1 MQGISSISP
10 AGPTRRTARFSLNW
24 PFGQVAPGL
33 TENSY
38 KYRQPPPQE
47 NAMLDRADN
56 ADNSENLS
64 DGPLLDAY
72 SSSVADAMETV
83 GPAVCRVETPAGRS
97 AGLGSGVVI
106 SSDGLV
112 VTNSHVVGQANTV
125 KVMVPDGSTADARVL
140 GRDPDTDIALL
151 RANSNFSAVAELGDS
166 KSLRRGQIAIAI
178 GNPLGFDWTVT
189 AGVVSALGR
198 SMRAS
203 TGRLIDDVI
212 QTDAALNP
220 GNSGGPLVATNGK
233 VIGIN
238 TAVIQGA
245 QGIAFAVA
253 ANTARF
259 VVSEIMRHGRVRRAF
274 VGISA
279 DTVPLP
285 RRAALA
291 ARLATASALRVRSM
305 ETAGPA
311 AQAGVAVGDLIL
323 SVDGHPVTG
332 VDDLIRLLDGE
343 SIGKKVELTVVRGA
357 RITSLVVIPI
367 ARVS

>member
-1 MQGISSISP
+1 
-10 AGPTRRTARFSLNW
+10 
-24 PFGQVAPGL
+24 
-33 TENSY
+33 
-38 KYRQPPPQE
+38 
-47 NAMLDRADN
+47 MLDRANEKTEIPLD
-56 ADNSENLS
+56 DL
-64 DGPLLDAY
+64 LLDAY
-72 SSSVADAMETV
+72 SRSVTDAVEVV
-83 GPAVCRVETPAGRS
+83 GPAVCRVETPAQGR

-106 SSDGLV
+106 STDGLII
-112 VTNSHVVGQANTV
+112 TNSHVVGQANTV
-125 KVMVPDGSTADARVL
+125 RIIVPEGSAAEARVL

-151 RANSNFSAVAELGDS
+151 RANSNFTAIAELGDS
-166 KSLRRGQIAIAI
+166 KALRRGQIAIAI

-189 AGVVSALGR
+189 TGVVSALGR

-233 VIGIN
+233 VVGIN
-238 TAVIQGA
+238 TAVIRGA

-259 VVSEIMRHGRVRRAF
+259 VVTEIMRHGRVRRSF
-274 VGISA
+274 IGISA

-285 RRAALA
+285 RRTALA
-291 ARLATASALRVRSM
+291 AGMAAATALRVRSL
-305 ETAGPA
+305 ETGGPA
-311 AQAGVAVGDLIL
+311 ATAGIMAGDLIVA
-323 SVDGHPVTG
+323 VDGHPVTG

-343 SIGKKVELTVVRGA
+343 RIGRRVDLKIVRATRISIL
-357 RITSLVVIPI
+357 SLMPI

>member
-1 MQGISSISP
+1 
-10 AGPTRRTARFSLNW
+10 
-24 PFGQVAPGL
+24 
-33 TENSY
+33 
-38 KYRQPPPQE
+38 
-47 NAMLDRADN
+47 MLDRADN
-56 ADNSENLS
+56 RNNPGTSTDET
-64 DGPLLDAY
+64 LLDAY
-72 SSSVADAMETV
+72 SSSVANAVETV
-83 GPAVCRVETPAGRS
+83 GPAVCRVETPAEKR

-125 KVMVPDGSTADARVL
+125 RVIVPDGSTADARVL

-151 RANSNFSAVAELGDS
+151 RANSNFAAVAELGDS

-189 AGVVSALGR
+189 TGVVSALGR

-274 VGISA
+274 IGISA

-285 RRAALA
+285 RRTALA
-291 ARLATASALRVRSM
+291 AGIAATSALRVRSL
-305 ETAGPA
+305 ESGGPA
-311 AQAGVAVGDLIL
+311 AQAGISVGDLIL
-323 SVDGHPVTG
+323 AVDSHPVTG

-343 SIGKKVELTVVRGA
+343 RIGRPVELKLVHSA
-357 RITSLVVIPI
+357 RISALTVTPI

>member
-1 MQGISSISP
+1 
-10 AGPTRRTARFSLNW
+10 
-24 PFGQVAPGL
+24 
-33 TENSY
+33 
-38 KYRQPPPQE
+38 
-47 NAMLDRADN
+47 MLDRADN
-56 ADNSENLS
+56 TNNPETSTDET
-64 DGPLLDAY
+64 LLDAY
-72 SSSVADAMETV
+72 SSSVANAVETV
-83 GPAVCRVETPAGRS
+83 GPAVCRVETPAEKR

-125 KVMVPDGSTADARVL
+125 RVIVPDGSTAEARVL

-151 RANSNFSAVAELGDS
+151 RANSNFGAVAELGDS

-189 AGVVSALGR
+189 TGVVSALGR

-238 TAVIQGA
+238 TAVIRGA

-259 VVSEIMRHGRVRRAF
+259 VISEIMRHGRVRRAF
-274 VGISA
+274 IGISA

-285 RRAALA
+285 RRTALA
-291 ARLATASALRVRSM
+291 AGIAATSTLRVRSL
-305 ETAGPA
+305 ENDGPA
-311 AQAGVAVGDLIL
+311 AQAGISVGDLIL
-323 SVDGHPVTG
+323 AVDGHPVTG

-343 SIGKKVELTVVRGA
+343 RIGRPVGLKLVHAA
-357 RITSLVVIPI
+357 RISLRTVTPI

>member
-1 MQGISSISP
+1 
-10 AGPTRRTARFSLNW
+10 
-24 PFGQVAPGL
+24 
-33 TENSY
+33 
-38 KYRQPPPQE
+38 
-47 NAMLDRADN
+47 MLDRVDSKNEPKIPAD
-56 ADNSENLS
+56 DL
-64 DGPLLDAY
+64 LLDAY
-72 SSSVADAMETV
+72 SRSVADAVEMV
-83 GPAVCRVETPAGRS
+83 GPAVCRVETPAERR

-112 VTNSHVVGQANTV
+112 VTNSHVVGETTTV
-125 KVMVPDGSTADARVL
+125 KVVVPDGSTALARVL

-151 RANSNFSAVAELGDS
+151 RANSNFGTVAELGDS

-189 AGVVSALGR
+189 TGVVSALGR

-233 VIGIN
+233 VVGIN
-238 TAVIQGA
+238 TAVIRGA

-259 VVSEIMRHGRVRRAF
+259 VVAEIMRHGRVRRAF

-279 DTVPLP
+279 DTVPLA
-285 RRAALA
+285 RRIALA
-291 ARLATASALRVRSM
+291 AGIAKTSALRVRST
-305 ETAGPA
+305 EASGPA
-311 AQAGVAVGDLIL
+311 AQAGIMVGDLIV

-332 VDDLIRLLDGE
+332 VDDLVRLLDGE
-343 SIGKKVELTVVRGA
+343 RIGRRVELKIVRGT
-357 RITSLVVIPI
+357 RISSLMVTPI
-367 ARVS
+367 ARIS

>member
-1 MQGISSISP
+1 
-10 AGPTRRTARFSLNW
+10 
-24 PFGQVAPGL
+24 
-33 TENSY
+33 
-38 KYRQPPPQE
+38 
-47 NAMLDRADN
+47 MLDTADT
-56 ADNSENLS
+56 AAPLEDRT
-64 DGPLLDAY
+64 DDTLLDAY
-72 SSSVADAMETV
+72 SRSVTATV
-83 GPAVCRVETPAGRS
+83 EAIGPAVCRIETPADGR

-106 SSDGLV
+106 SSDGMV
-112 VTNSHVVGQANTV
+112 ITNSHVVGQARMV
-125 KVMVPDGSTADARVL
+125 RVIVPDGSAAEARVL

-151 RANSNFSAVAELGDS
+151 RANSNFNAVARLGDS
-166 KSLRRGQIAIAI
+166 KMLRRGQIAIAI

-189 AGVVSALGR
+189 AGVISALGR

-220 GNSGGPLVATNGK
+220 GNSGGPLAATNGE

-238 TAVIQGA
+238 TAVIRGA

-259 VVSEIMRHGRVRRAF
+259 VVSQIMRHGGVKRAF
-274 VGISA
+274 IGISA

-291 ARLATASALRVRSM
+291 VGIATPSALRVRSV
-305 ETAGPA
+305 EPGGPA
-311 AQAGVAVGDLIL
+311 AEAGITPGDLIV
-323 SVDGHPVTG
+323 SVGGHIVSG

-343 SIGKKVELTVVRGA
+343 RIGKAVELQVVRA
-357 RITSLVVIPI
+357 TRISTLVVKPI
-367 ARVS
+367 ARVGQA

>member
-1 MQGISSISP
+1 
-10 AGPTRRTARFSLNW
+10 
-24 PFGQVAPGL
+24 
-33 TENSY
+33 
-38 KYRQPPPQE
+38 
-47 NAMLDRADN
+47 MLDRADN
-56 ADNSENLS
+56 RNNPGTSTDET
-64 DGPLLDAY
+64 LLDAY
-72 SSSVADAMETV
+72 SSSVANAVETV
-83 GPAVCRVETPAGRS
+83 GPAVCRVETPAEKRS
-97 AGLGSGVVI
+97 GLGSGVVI

-125 KVMVPDGSTADARVL
+125 RVIVPDGSTADARVL

-151 RANSNFSAVAELGDS
+151 RANSNFAAVAELGDS

-189 AGVVSALGR
+189 TGVVSALGR

-274 VGISA
+274 IGISA
-279 DTVPLP
+279 DTVPLS
-285 RRAALA
+285 RRTALA
-291 ARLATASALRVRSM
+291 AGIAATSALRVRRLESG
-305 ETAGPA
+305 GPA
-311 AQAGVAVGDLIL
+311 AQAGILVGDLIL
-323 SVDGHPVTG
+323 AVDGHPVTG

-343 SIGKKVELTVVRGA
+343 RIGRPVELKLVHSA
-357 RITSLVVIPI
+357 RISALTVTPI

>member
-1 MQGISSISP
+1 
-10 AGPTRRTARFSLNW
+10 
-24 PFGQVAPGL
+24 
-33 TENSY
+33 
-38 KYRQPPPQE
+38 
-47 NAMLDRADN
+47 MLDRADN
-56 ADNSENLS
+56 TNNPETSTDET
-64 DGPLLDAY
+64 LLDAY
-72 SSSVADAMETV
+72 SSSVANAVETV
-83 GPAVCRVETPAGRS
+83 GPAVCRVETPAEKR

-125 KVMVPDGSTADARVL
+125 RVIVPDGSTAEARVL
-140 GRDPDTDIALL
+140 DPDTDIALL
-151 RANSNFSAVAELGDS
+151 RANSNFAAVAELGDS
-166 KSLRRGQIAIAI
+166 KSLRRGQVAIAI

-189 AGVVSALGR
+189 TGVVSALGR

-274 VGISA
+274 IGISA

-285 RRAALA
+285 RRTALA
-291 ARLATASALRVRSM
+291 ASIAATSTLRVRSL
-305 ETAGPA
+305 EGGGPA
-311 AQAGVAVGDLIL
+311 ARAGILVGDLIL
-323 SVDGHPVTG
+323 AVDGHPVTG

-343 SIGKKVELTVVRGA
+343 RIGRPVELKLIHAGRISLRTV
-357 RITSLVVIPI
+357 TPI

>member
-1 MQGISSISP
+1 MLERANDDRNDSS
-10 AGPTRRTARFSLNW
+10 T
-24 PFGQVAPGL
+24 FGDEV
-33 TENSY
+33 
-38 KYRQPPPQE
+38 
-47 NAMLDRADN
+47 
-56 ADNSENLS
+56 
-64 DGPLLDAY
+64 LLDAY
-72 SSSVADAMETV
+72 SRSVADAVETV
-83 GPAVCRVETPAGRS
+83 GPAVCRVETPAEKR

-106 SSDGLV
+106 SSDGLI

-125 KVMVPDGSTADARVL
+125 RVTVPDGAVAEARVL

-151 RANSNFSAVAELGDS
+151 RANSNFGAVADLGDS
-166 KSLRRGQIAIAI
+166 KSLRRGQVAIAI

-189 AGVVSALGR
+189 TGVVSALGR

-203 TGRLIDDVI
+203 TGRLIEDVI

-220 GNSGGPLVATNGK
+220 GNSGGPLVSTNGK

-274 VGISA
+274 IGISA

-285 RRAALA
+285 RRTALA
-291 ARLATASALRVRSM
+291 AGIAATSALRVRSL
-305 ETAGPA
+305 ESGGPA
-311 AQAGVAVGDLIL
+311 AQAGISVGDLIL
-323 SVDGHPVTG
+323 AVDSHPVTG

-343 SIGKKVELTVVRGA
+343 RIGRPVELKLVHSA
-357 RITSLVVIPI
+357 RISALTVTPI

>member
-1 MQGISSISP
+1 
-10 AGPTRRTARFSLNW
+10 
-24 PFGQVAPGL
+24 
-33 TENSY
+33 
-38 KYRQPPPQE
+38 
-47 NAMLDRADN
+47 MLDRAANRNNPGTSTDE
-56 ADNSENLS
+56 A
-64 DGPLLDAY
+64 LLDAY
-72 SSSVADAMETV
+72 SSSVANAVETV
-83 GPAVCRVETPAGRS
+83 GPAVCRVETPAEKRS
-97 AGLGSGVVI
+97 GLGSGVVI
-106 SSDGLV
+106 SSDSLV
-112 VTNSHVVGQANTV
+112 VTNSHVIGQANTV
-125 KVMVPDGSTADARVL
+125 RVIVPDGSTADARVL

-151 RANSNFSAVAELGDS
+151 RANSNFAAVAELGDS

-212 QTDAALNP
+212 QIDAALNP

-274 VGISA
+274 IGISA

-291 ARLATASALRVRSM
+291 AGIAATSALRVRSL
-305 ETAGPA
+305 ESGGPA
-311 AQAGVAVGDLIL
+311 AQAGISVGDLIL
-323 SVDGHPVTG
+323 AVDSHPVTG

-343 SIGKKVELTVVRGA
+343 RIGRPVELKLVHSA
-357 RITSLVVIPI
+357 RISALTVTPI

>member
-1 MQGISSISP
+1 
-10 AGPTRRTARFSLNW
+10 
-24 PFGQVAPGL
+24 
-33 TENSY
+33 
-38 KYRQPPPQE
+38 
-47 NAMLDRADN
+47 MLDRAENQTDLKIP
-56 ADNSENLS
+56 ADDL
-64 DGPLLDAY
+64 LLDAY
-72 SSSVADAMETV
+72 SRSVADTVEMV
-83 GPAVCRVETPAGRS
+83 GPAVCRIEAPVERR

-112 VTNSHVVGQANTV
+112 VTNSNVVGETNTV
-125 KVMVPDGSTADARVL
+125 RVIVPDGSSAQARVL
-140 GRDPDTDIALL
+140 GRDADTDIALL
-151 RANSNFSAVAELGDS
+151 RANSNFAAVAELGDS

-189 AGVVSALGR
+189 TGVVSALGR

-233 VIGIN
+233 VVGIN
-238 TAVIQGA
+238 TAVIRGA

-259 VVSEIMRHGRVRRAF
+259 VISEIMRHGRVRRAF
-274 VGISA
+274 MGISA

-285 RRAALA
+285 RRIALA
-291 ARLATASALRVRSM
+291 AGIPAASALRVRST
-305 ETAGPA
+305 EIGGPA
-311 AQAGVAVGDLIL
+311 AQAGMTVGDLII

-332 VDDLIRLLDGE
+332 VDDLVRLLDGE
-343 SIGKKVELTVVRGA
+343 RIGRRVELKIVRA
-357 RITSLVVIPI
+357 TRISPLMVTPI